1 MRFLARLGDNV
12 VAKQGTQVTR
22 TAAGTSRRD
31 FLRWAAGATAFG
43 PFFLFPE
50 RALASQKTLKIAK
63 WAHFLPEFDQWFVN
77 VMAKDWGN
85 KNDTNVIVDII
96 PVEQIRNRAFA
107 EVKAGKGHDL
117 FIFPWPPAEF
127 CQHVID
133 HHEIYQAVASRVGT
147 IQQLAHRST
156 FNFQTKKYFAF
167 ADFWVPSPLI
177 FFEDYWGQIGMPFG
191 PVHYGGLLSGA
202 KKIRDQFG
210 VPCGLAFSPTLEG
223 NITLH
228 TILYASHAWIFDGN
242 EVLFN
247 KNVFAVQALKYIQ
260 ALYQSSGSPEQLAW
274 GPGGNVRAM
283 LARKSSCSING
294 ISLMRTAEKESPEMG
309 NKLRLQ
315 PPLLGKS
322 GMGITAL
329 PHVTN
334 CSAVFTFAQNQEGA
348 KKFAGDLVD
357 SSKTGYQQS
366 KGCNLPIFPKTLPD
380 FVLRISKDPTANP
393 PYKYAPLQDALHWTP
408 NLGVPGMANPEYMEI
423 FNTSVVP
430 RMVARYLKGEQSAE
444 DAAAAGAAEMQRIVD
459 KWRQVT

>member
-1 MRFLARLGDNV
+1 MAEQR
-12 VAKQGTQVTR
+12 TQVTR
-22 TAAGTSRRD
+22 TATGTSRRD
-31 FLRWAAGATAFG
+31 FLRYAAGAVAFG
-43 PFFLFPE
+43 PFFLFPQ
-50 RALASQKTLKIAK
+50 RALASQKTLKVAK

-77 VMAKDWGN
+77 VLARDWG
-85 KNDTNVIVDII
+85 KQNDTNVTVDVV
-96 PVEQIRNRAFA
+96 PVEQIRDRAFA

-147 IQQLAHRST
+147 IQQLAQRST
-156 FNFQTKKYFAF
+156 LNFKTKRYFAF
-167 ADFWVPSPLI
+167 SDFWIPSPLH
-177 FFEDYWGQIGMPFG
+177 FFGDYWGQMGMPLG
-191 PVHYGGLLSGA
+191 PTHYGGLFLGA
-202 KKIRDQFG
+202 KNIRDQFG

-223 NITLH
+223 NVTLH
-228 TILYASHAWIFDGN
+228 TVLYAFRAWIFDGN

-283 LARKSSCSING
+283 LARKSSCSMNG
-294 ISLMRTAEKESPEMG
+294 ISLLRTAEKESPETA
-309 NKLRLQ
+309 KTIRLQ
-315 PPLLGKS
+315 PPLLGKN
-322 GMGITAL
+322 GMGVTAL

-334 CSAVFTFAQNQEGA
+334 CSAIWSFAKNQEGA
-348 KKFAGDLVD
+348 KKFVGDLVD
-357 SSKTGYQQS
+357 SSQAGYEQS
-366 KGCNLPIFPKTLPD
+366 KGCNLPMYPKTLPN
-380 FVLRISKDPTANP
+380 FILRIEKDPVAVPQN
-393 PYKYAPLQDALHWTP
+393 KYVQLQDALHWTP

-430 RMVARYLKGEQSAE
+430 RMVARMLKGEQTAE
-444 DAAAAGAAEMQRIVD
+444 DAAASGAAEMQRIVD